1 MLVKAWGTRL
11 GSPPHMCASMVM
23 VGLPAC
29 LGIGSD
35 SDALKLRTHF
45 RDTFGVEVPI
55 YYRPPKEG
63 EVGVVTGYARI
74 SHQVY
79 NKVDDYYKFRDAVNQ
94 LVQNGF
100 TCVVLSSD

>member
-1 MLVKAWGTRL
+1 M
-11 GSPPHMCASMVM
+11 
-23 VGLPAC
+23 
-29 LGIGSD
+29 GIGSD

-100 TCVVLSSD
+100 TCAVLSD